1 MSKTISRDDLREL
14 FTKSYGADAPTRRKW
29 SQFYNSDVIFIDP
42 TQKTEGL
49 DAYIKAQEKLIKRC
63 DDVYLQATG
72 KTLMD
77 AELELAG
84 KRDFKLESKKSMR

>member
-1 MSKTISRDDLREL
+1 MMLYQIYRIIFQRIFEVFALSHSRPSL
-14 FTKSYGADAPTRRKW
+14 
-29 SQFYNSDVIFIDP
+29 
-42 TQKTEGL
+42 
-49 DAYIKAQEKLIKRC
+49 

-84 KRDFKLESKKSMR
+84 KRDFA